1 MAKFGAFGKVVTLGN
16 RHLAEVR
23 GQGIAVLKAEADERA
38 AKVLPLIQKL
48 KGEGKALRAIAG
60 ELNRLGY
67 VTPRGGTW
75 AAQSVANAL
84 ARAA

>member
-1 MAKFGAFGKVVTLGN
+1 MAHSARSVTLGN

-48 KGEGKALRAIAG
+48 IGEGKALRAIAG
-60 ELNRLGY
+60 ELNRFRY
-67 VTPRGGTW
+67 QTPRGGTW
-75 AAQSVANAL
+75 AAQSVADAVERT
-84 ARAA
+84 A